1 MTLDE
6 ALIWYS
12 RDRFTADDV
21 TRATGLSERSQ
32 RELLKI
38 GVLQP
43 VPQAKTKTRLMSEH
57 MVKRAAIVAPLNQH
71 GLSLKVS
78 GKIVYASMMLED
90 FMFDV
95 IDPINQ
101 LFEHSGDRD
110 PITKLPPKRA
120 KPERYGERDQWGW
133 INHGWFDPDN
143 PAQAE
148 VGDHHIE
155 ITNGRY
161 VSVYSGG
168 EGPIMTGEL
177 TADQTDI
184 VVWWGSVWDELI
196 EPKDKE
202 PEEQWTLGGMFAPSQ
217 ALSPELRKYQWKK
230 PTENEKSRALHAWKN
245 PISKLRVNADLTL
258 RIALRRLLYIDPV
271 E

>member
-1 MTLDE
+1 MTLDD
-6 ALIWYS
+6 ALIYY
-12 RDRFTADDV
+12 RKGHFTAEDV
-21 TRATGLSERSQ
+21 TRATGLSERAQ

-38 GVLQP
+38 GVLQA
-43 VPQAKTKTRLMSEH
+43 VPQAKTKTRLLDDR
-57 MVKRAAIVAPLNQH
+57 MVKRAAIIAPLNQH
-71 GLSLKVS
+71 GLSLKVA
-78 GKIVYASMMLED
+78 GKIVYASMMPED

-95 IDPINQ
+95 IDPIQQ
-101 LFEHSGDRD
+101 LFEVSGDWD
-110 PITKLPPKRA
+110 PITKLPPKRPV
-120 KPERYGERDQWGW
+120 PEKYGERDQWGW
-133 INHGWFDPDN
+133 INHGWFDPKN
-143 PAQAE
+143 PVQAE
-148 VGDHHIE
+148 EFDHHIE

-196 EPKDKE
+196 EPIE
-202 PEEQWTLGGMFAPSQ
+202 ETPENAWAKGHFHSRY
-217 ALSPELRKYQWKK
+217 ALSPDLRKYQWKK
-230 PTENEKSRALHAWKN
+230 PTDDERARALFAWKN

-258 RIALRRLLYIDPV
+258 RSAMRRLLYIDPV